1 VNDPVHVFEVP
12 ARPYP
17 GRALPVPPPAG
28 ELAATIDGAAT
39 AFGPGAVWH
48 VNSTCDGG
56 GVAELLHGFLRR
68 HNQLGIPTRWLVAD
82 AGPDFFA
89 MTKQLYFKIYG
100 TDRAPEPLT
109 PADRRLY
116 AAVTAAHADRALRY
130 LRPGDIAVLHDPQT
144 LGMAPAL
151 AAAGVRVV
159 WQCHLGSTI
168 PNPWTDEVWAFF
180 GEDLHVPEG
189 YVFSD
194 PRYVPAVLDSG
205 QVVINPPA
213 IDPVSPKN
221 RPLDPAQVAA
231 ILDGI
236 GLTPAGDLPPAAVS
250 LGTDVGRPRPGWLPR
265 MAAVEQAAPLPAGAP
280 VVLQV
285 SRWDTLKD
293 MAGVLTAFTGHIA
306 PGTDAHL
313 VLAGPDPTAIADDPG
328 GVAVLDGIRAAVA
341 AQPGPVRRRIHLVV
355 MAGDDLEGTAVVI
368 NALQRRATVIT
379 QKSIKEGFGLT
390 ITEGM
395 RKSVPVV
402 APDVGAIGT
411 QVIHGRTGLLVTDP
425 LDLAAFGAAVL
436 RLLTDPGLAR
446 RLAVGGYRHCAENF
460 LIDRQLGDYAG
471 LYTRLL
477 RQPAA
482 HG

>member
-12 ARPYP
+12 AQPYP
-17 GRALPVPPPAG
+17 GQAVPVPPPAD
-28 ELAATIDGAAT
+28 EPAATIDDAAA

-56 GVAELLHGFLRR
+56 GVAELLYGFLRR

-100 TDRAPEPLT
+100 TDGAPEPLT
-109 PADRRLY
+109 AADRRLY
-116 AAVTAAHADRALRY
+116 QEVTAAHAESALKH
-130 LRPGDIAVLHDPQT
+130 LQPGDIAVLHDPQT

-151 AAAGVRVV
+151 TAAGVRVV

-180 GEDLHVPEG
+180 GEDLHVPEA

-194 PRYVPAVLDSG
+194 PRYVPGLIDSSR
-205 QVVINPPA
+205 VVINPPA
-213 IDPVSPKN
+213 IDPASPKN
-221 RPLDPAQVAA
+221 RPLDPAQVTAV
-231 ILDGI
+231 LNGI
-236 GLTPAGDLPPAAVS
+236 GLTDADGVAPFGVE
-250 LGTDVGRPRPGWLPR
+250 VGRPEPGWLPR
-265 MAAVEQAAPLPAGAP
+265 MAVVEQAAPLPAGAP

-293 MAGVLTAFTGHIA
+293 MAGVLTAFTEHMA
-306 PGTDAHL
+306 PATDAHL

-328 GVAVLDGIRAAVA
+328 GVVVLAAIRAAVA
-341 AQPGPVRRRIHLVV
+341 AQSEPVRRRIHLVV
-355 MAGDDLEGTAVVI
+355 TAGDDLEGTAVVI

-411 QVIHGRTGLLVTDP
+411 QVINGRTGLLVADP
-425 LDLAAFGAAVL
+425 LDLAGFSAAVL
-436 RLLTDPGLAR
+436 RLLNDPGLAR
-446 RLAVGGYRHCAENF
+446 RVAVGGYRHCRENF